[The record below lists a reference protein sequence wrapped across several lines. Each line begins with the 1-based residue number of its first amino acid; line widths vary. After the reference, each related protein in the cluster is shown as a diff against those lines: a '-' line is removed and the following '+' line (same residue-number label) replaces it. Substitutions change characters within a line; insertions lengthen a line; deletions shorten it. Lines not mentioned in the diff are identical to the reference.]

1 MTTVLLADRDGHTLG
16 PLAEKT
22 VPALLSL
29 RGAPILER
37 ALESLVSAGIRSA
50 LVVVGPRAVT
60 FRAPET
66 DALAF
71 RLFRTG
77 ITWADRP
84 TVERIAEEARLGT
97 TVVWAY
103 REKST
108 DAAAAP
114 APLVRS
120 WLIVHTRE
128 VTAEVDARAGR
139 PTGLRVFVAGPPS
152 ESTADSRPLPACPVY
167 GYRHGLLWRLRA
179 PGRRFPALDVPYPVD
194 GVGQVR
200 GCQVRVTARLDDV
213 RMPEKLAYRPERNP
227 VHHQPARERM
237 PQRMDAE
244 GRPEPGRIPGPVER
258 ALHVVGLP
266 REPVRLREDTGTAD
280 AAGERLENGRER
292 R

>member
-1 MTTVLLADRDGHTLG
+1 MADQV
-16 PLAEKT
+16 A
-22 VPALLSL
+22 PALLPL
-29 RGAPILER
+29 P
-37 ALESLVSAGIRSA
+37 
-50 LVVVGPRAVT
+50 PRAVT

-84 TVERIAEEARLGT
+84 SVERIAEEARLGT

-114 APLVRS
+114 APLIRA

-152 ESTADSRPLPACPVY
+152 
-167 GYRHGLLWRLRA
+167 
-179 PGRRFPALDVPYPVD
+179 
-194 GVGQVR
+194 
-200 GCQVRVTARLDDV
+200 
-213 RMPEKLAYRPERNP
+213 
-227 VHHQPARERM
+227 
-237 PQRMDAE
+237 
-244 GRPEPGRIPGPVER
+244 
-258 ALHVVGLP
+258 
-266 REPVRLREDTGTAD
+266 
-280 AAGERLENGRER
+280 
-292 R
+292 